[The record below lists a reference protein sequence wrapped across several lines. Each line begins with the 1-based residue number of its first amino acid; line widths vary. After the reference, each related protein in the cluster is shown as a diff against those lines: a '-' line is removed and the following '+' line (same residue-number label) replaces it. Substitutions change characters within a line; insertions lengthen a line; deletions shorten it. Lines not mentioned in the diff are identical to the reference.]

1 MSIFNAS
8 CGTLGYADR
17 MEQNSVE
24 IIVRDQ
30 ECVVRVFENGEEARR
45 DFHSEEAARAFAEG
59 QRIRLKL
66 STYGRVTEATDACA
80 K

>member
-45 DFHSEEAARAFAEG
+45 DFHQEEFAHAFAEG

-66 STYGRVTEATDACA
+66 STIRRVDETAHACA